1 MAASSAAPL
10 LGPTAWRESR
20 RPSAEATASH
30 RSDCVAGFM
39 RYTAAPSPRPRS
51 ASPASPADDRTR
63 TAVRAQLGRRAQTRQ
78 PIETVHLTASGGRG
92 RRGTPGRDRALE
104 GGGATF
110 DRGGSDPPMSQHLD
124 QDTPVRGVAVHDES
138 GQTGQAADVEWS
150 RGGGRVGAL
159 RRIGRYR
166 QSKGLPWPSSRFT
179 PKRPPQNSRASGT
192 PRRASKASSR
202 PFWWESRPSALRAWL
217 TRSWSEKLTRSSST
231 RPASIFEKSRISLI
245 TPRRGSADDERAS
258 VRYSRCSGS
267 ARSCR

>member
-150 RGGGRVGAL
+150 RGGGRAGAL
-159 RRIGRYR
+159 AASAGTDSQRASRGLPRVSPRSGRRRILGH
-166 QSKGLPWPSSRFT
+166 
-179 PKRPPQNSRASGT
+179 RARRGA
-192 PRRASKASSR
+192 PRRPAR
-202 PFWWESRPSALRAWL
+202 GPSGGNRGRA
-217 TRSWSEKLTRSSST
+217 
-231 RPASIFEKSRISLI
+231 P
-245 TPRRGSADDERAS
+245 
-258 VRYSRCSGS
+258 
-267 ARSCR
+267 